1 MRQRACSIVV
11 VVCALLAIAG
21 RAGAKDAYFRVSVDK
36 LVLTEGELP
45 ETGDVSRQ
53 WGLSQAPDFTQP
65 RVVMEGEA
73 EGYLERDDGWDGV
86 RRVVDGFGRA
96 ADAPRR
102 GLAVVVRNP
111 AEGDVRGALYFPKLR
126 MSFVIPAKEAGDHG
140 EAFNKAKAA
149 YYEWLQGRQ
158 IAGAAWFRHQRREAL
173 GLPDDD
179 QAGINARFNRQANR
193 GVEATF
199 DLFSGGRAVR
209 ENLQLDRQLQ
219 LRNKDDDLVDVDGI
233 EGITVQ
239 QIDWKPLLKD
249 AAPELDPLARLIPA
263 DQHVVFFSS
272 FAAATR
278 LSDEIGRQGTPLA
291 RLLVSRSED
300 ERVRE
305 RYERQLCLPLSALAR
320 LLGPQLIGT
329 VALTGSDPYLFTGT
343 DVAVL
348 FETKQPAALEKV
360 LLGRAALTAKEVTGA
375 KPISGKAEK
384 LNYTGF
390 RSPDR
395 RVSCYIARLEG
406 AVVVTNSPWQLTRL
420 SAVAG
425 GESEALSTLDEY
437 RFFRQRYPRGDAEET
452 ALCFLSDA
460 TIRRWSGPRW
470 RIAASRRLREAAVMS
485 ELTADFLDKIVTGKL
500 EPGPIHT
507 DLPLDA
513 GDELRLGK
521 DGVVAAND
529 GTLEFQTPI
538 VEMAMDQVTK
548 AESEAYTNWREGYQR
563 NWRWAFDPIALRVTV
578 ADEKLAADLTV
589 MPLIFGTEY
598 RELVEVSRGASIA
611 ADGADR
617 HAALAQMA
625 LAINVDSNTIKQ
637 YGNMA
642 QSVVRAN
649 VLGWIG
655 SSLSLYADPGEFW
668 QKLAEQAT
676 PEEAQKYVSEH
687 INEMPVAF
695 YIEVANAIKLTAFV
709 TALRAVID
717 QTAPGMTAWESHTYR
732 DEPYVTVT
740 PTERARANLPDGVRP
755 SLYYTFSADGLLFTP
770 NEALLKRYLDRV
782 LVRRGAAGKQGENA
796 ADGDEKEPSDDE
808 PKADRDGSSDD
819 EPVDDQ
825 ESDEAGGVAQPWIG
839 ESFALQVDG
848 RFIRMLLASRD
859 IGYRQELA
867 MRSWSNLPILN
878 EWHRLYPDRDP
889 VEVHEQV
896 WRTRLVCPGGG
907 KYIWNDEWQTMEST
921 VFGHPGHETE
931 NEVQNVWGD
940 LLRANFG
947 ITFENQGLRARAE
960 IGR

>member
-1 MRQRACSIVV
+1 MRQRACYIVV

-21 RAGAKDAYFRVSVDK
+21 RARAKDAYFRVPVDK
-36 LVLTEGELP
+36 LELTEGELP
-45 ETGDVSRQ
+45 DEGPTNWRRWQ
-53 WGLSQAPDFTQP
+53 TRAFMQP
-65 RVVMEGEA
+65 RLVMEGEA
-73 EGYLERDDGWDGV
+73 EGYLERDAGWDG
-86 RRVVDGFGRA
+86 FPRA
-96 ADAPRR
+96 GDAPRH
-102 GLAVVVRNP
+102 GLAVVVRSP
-111 AEGDVRGALYFPKLR
+111 AEGDVRGALYLPKSDFSETVR
-126 MSFVIPAKEAGDHG
+126 VNFVIPAKEAGDHR
-140 EAFNKAKAA
+140 EEFNKAKVA
-149 YYEWLQGRQ
+149 YYQWLQRRQ
-158 IAGAAWFRHQRREAL
+158 IAGAAWFRHQRRMAL
-173 GLPDDD
+173 GDIPEDDD
-179 QAGINARFNRQANR
+179 QRAAPPADFDVN
-193 GVEATF
+193 GVEASF

-209 ENLQLDRQLQ
+209 ENLQLNRQLR
-219 LRNKDDDLVDVDGI
+219 LREKDDDLVDVDSI
-233 EGITVQ
+233 ESITVQ

-249 AAPELDPLARLIPA
+249 AEPELDPLARLIPA
-263 DQHVVFFSS
+263 DQHVVFFPS

-278 LSDEIGRQGTPLA
+278 LSDEVGRQGTPLA

-300 ERVRE
+300 ELVRE

-320 LLGPQLIGT
+320 LLGPRLIGT

-348 FETKQPAALEKV
+348 FETKQPAALEKL
-360 LLGRAALTAKEVTGA
+360 LLGRAALTAKEVTGS
-375 KPISGKAEK
+375 KPISGKAEG
-384 LNYTGF
+384 LSYTGF

-420 SAVAG
+420 SAVAS

-437 RFFRQRYPRGDAEET
+437 KFFRQRYPRGDAEET

-460 TIRRWSGPRW
+460 AIRRWSGPRW

-513 GDELRLGK
+513 DDELRLGK
-521 DGVVAAND
+521 YGVVSAND

-589 MPLIFGTEY
+589 MPLIFGTQY

-668 QKLAEQAT
+668 QKLAEHAT

-687 INEMPVAF
+687 INDMPVAF
-695 YIEVANAIKLTAFV
+695 YIEVANAIKLTAFL

-740 PTERARANLPDGVRP
+740 PTERAQANLPNGVRP

-782 LVRRGAAGKQGENA
+782 LVRRAAAGKQEENGDDGE
-796 ADGDEKEPSDDE
+796 EKESSGDE
-808 PKADRDGSSDD
+808 PKTDRDGSSDD
-819 EPVDDQ
+819 EPADDHAADG
-825 ESDEAGGVAQPWIG
+825 EPSGKAQPWLG

-848 RFIRMLLASRD
+848 RFIQMLLGSRD
-859 IGYRQELA
+859 IGYRDELA
-867 MRSWSNLPILN
+867 RQSWSNLPILN

-931 NEVQNVWGD
+931 KEVPNVWGD

-960 IGR
+960 IGRK